1 MINVEVSTTCPTPD
15 PSPWTDEGGEPR
27 SRTVRRAIGFRALAE
42 LENLA
47 LAEQG
52 RPRGEAGE
60 RGVVRGRE
68 TLQRLLRA
76 LREAWGQ
83 GVTLTG
89 LFRPEELQ
97 ARLLA
102 GGYLERPSHPRS
114 LAAALALAARLCPAL
129 VERATWTSYALG
141 LEDLLAGGPT
151 LARLEAWVAAVVA
164 YRYGR
169 VRGGAR
175 PGERESLPE
184 SAIDALPISASDRDH
199 KATCTPVFN
208 PLKKDRTRAPSPHHG
223 TPLLDNHRAR
233 EAAAWSALVAGGPS
247 VQGQGGDRR
256 LFVAL
261 CTLGDFD
268 LAPEQEERLALRFA
282 TELAEPAWAPIDVWR
297 KLRSARENRRRPRG
311 IRLRP
316 VSRAGPGDHQVRPG
330 ASDPPT
336 ERSDLA
342 ERSGA
347 LWLAGEFCH
356 GDPEVRAWLL
366 ARGLDPHEVARRD
379 LARVMSAETGG
390 PAFPWSHRLLVD
402 LVDVWGRRK
411 GLRGR
416 VVATPGAPVL
426 QDLRPEKRRRAPP
439 GAKDL
444 CLRGARV
451 RGLVL
456 ACPQA
461 RALLARAQRP
471 QGPVILVE
479 GTPDFL
485 AACLHWRGAGAVIGL
500 VAGAWSPELADKLR
514 GLEVLVATHD
524 DRGGDALAAEVLRDL
539 DAVRLRPHDRGLDL
553 CDLLA
558 QYRALGRDLFDGG

>member
-1 MINVEVSTTCPTPD
+1 MQLSTTCATPQ
-15 PSPWTDEGGEPR
+15 PSPWTQDEVRAPTH
-27 SRTVRRAIGFRALAE
+27 RTVRRAIGFRALAE
-42 LENLA
+42 LEQLA
-47 LAEQG
+47 LAEEG

-83 GVTLTG
+83 GVTLSG

-97 ARLLA
+97 ERLLA

-129 VERATWTSYALG
+129 VERATWTSYSLG

-175 PGERESLPE
+175 PGERETLPP
-184 SAIDALPISASDRDH
+184 SAIDALPNSGSDRNY
-199 KATCTPVFN
+199 KPTSTPMYRS
-208 PLKKDRTRAPSPHHG
+208 LKKDHTRAPSPYHG
-223 TPLLDNHRAR
+223 PPDDPRAR
-233 EAAAWSALVAGGPS
+233 EALAWSALVAGGPS
-247 VQGQGGDRR
+247 VQGQAGDRR

-261 CTLGDFD
+261 CTLGDFG
-268 LAPEQEERLALRFA
+268 LGPEEEVRLAFRFA
-282 TELAEPAWAPIDVWR
+282 TELSEPAWAPIDVWR

-311 IRLRP
+311 IRLCAA
-316 VSRAGPGDHQVRPG
+316 VRAGPGDQEFRSG
-330 ASDPPT
+330 ANDSPT

-342 ERSGA
+342 ERSAA
-347 LWLAGEFCH
+347 LWLAAEFCH
-356 GDPEVRAWLL
+356 GDPEVRAWLH

-379 LARVMSAETGG
+379 LARVMSVETGG

-402 LVDVWGRRK
+402 LVDVCGRRK

-416 VVATPGAPVL
+416 AVATPGAPVL
-426 QDLRPEKRRRAPP
+426 RDPRPEKRRRAPP

-461 RALLARAQRP
+461 RALLAGGQRP
-471 QGPVILVE
+471 TGPVILVE

-500 VAGAWSPELADKLR
+500 VAGAWSPDLAAKLS

-524 DRGGDALAAEVLRDL
+524 DRGGEALAAEVLRDL
-539 DAVRLRPHDRGLDL
+539 DAVRLRPRDRGLDL
-553 CDLLA
+553 CDLVA
-558 QYRALGRDLFDGG
+558 QYRALKRDLFE